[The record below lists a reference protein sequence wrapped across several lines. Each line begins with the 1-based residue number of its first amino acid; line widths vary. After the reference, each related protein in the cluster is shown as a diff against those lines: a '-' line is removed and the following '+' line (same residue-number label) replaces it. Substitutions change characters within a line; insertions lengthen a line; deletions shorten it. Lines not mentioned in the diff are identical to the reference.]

1 MGFPEVLKGLGSE
14 ATLATGAL
22 NAELMGSVFVAAE
35 GAAAGLGKFTEEF
48 PNVLPPNPEDPVE
61 PVGAPVGLET
71 PAEGAAEGL
80 GNPAEGVADGLGI
93 PAEGVADGLGNP
105 EVAGA
110 AFFSGSGALNAE
122 LIGFTGSVLG
132 AALAAGVVGLA
143 NPPALGN
150 PAEGVG
156 FSLGSG
162 ALNAELMGSV
172 FVAGAGSALGADA
185 AGAAGVV
192 GLANPP
198 ALGKPAEGAAFALG
212 SGALNAELI
221 GSVFVAGEG
230 AAFGT

>member
-1 MGFPEVLKGLGSE
+1 MGFPEDLKGLGSE
-14 ATLATGAL
+14 AALATGAL

-71 PAEGAAEGL
+71 
-80 GNPAEGVADGLGI
+80 

-150 PAEGVG
+150 PAEGAG

-185 AGAAGVV
+185 AGATGVV

-198 ALGKPAEGAAFALG
+198 ALGKPAEGAAFVLV
-212 SGALNAELI
+212 SGALNAELM
-221 GSVFVAGEG
+221 GSVFVAGAG

>member
-1 MGFPEVLKGLGSE
+1 MGFPEDLKGLGSE
-14 ATLATGAL
+14 AALATGAL

-93 PAEGVADGLGNP
+93 PAEGVADGLGIPAEGVADGLGNP

-143 NPPALGN
+143 NPPALG
-150 PAEGVG
+150 
-156 FSLGSG
+156 
-162 ALNAELMGSV
+162 
-172 FVAGAGSALGADA
+172 
-185 AGAAGVV
+185 
-192 GLANPP
+192 
-198 ALGKPAEGAAFALG
+198 KPAEGAAFVLG

-221 GSVFVAGEG
+221 GSVFVAGAG